1 MFRITPSRWEFP
13 PEFSR
18 RRDDE
23 ASRDIRA
30 GLSYSIDVV
39 APDTDPTYGSR
50 GGDLVGDERF
60 GLITPEVA
68 AMAPYEPR
76 TSHLTLARTL
86 GMAPQD
92 LKLFVCNEN
101 ALGPS
106 ALAIE
111 AAQRAVVDANR
122 YPDGEAYLLKAA
134 LAERHG
140 VKPEQISVGNGTTEV
155 IELLVRTCLATG
167 QTMVTG
173 WPSYAIYRLA
183 VQAAGREALVAPLR
197 DDRYDLA
204 ALAALVDSRTQLVFI
219 ANPNNPTGTYV
230 PRRLLAAFMDR
241 IPRSVLVILDEA
253 YAEFADAEDYP
264 DGVADLGHH
273 TNLVV
278 LRTFSKAFGLAGLR
292 IGYGVMA
299 PNLARY
305 LDRVRQ
311 PFNVNAVAQAA
322 AVAALSDEAHLRASQ
337 RLVWAGKAQLTEGL
351 KRLGL
356 QVIPSQTNFLAVRL
370 GFAASKL
377 VAALKKDGILVRDL
391 TGYGMSEAVRITV
404 GTKADNIVLL
414 ERVAHH
420 LSGVGFA

>member
-1 MFRITPSRWEFP
+1 M
-13 PEFSR
+13 
-18 RRDDE
+18 
-23 ASRDIRA
+23 
-30 GLSYSIDVV
+30 
-39 APDTDPTYGSR
+39 R
-50 GGDLVGDERF
+50 GADLVGDERF

-68 AMAPYEPR
+68 AMAPYER
-76 TSHLTLARTL
+76 RISHDTVARELGLA
-86 GMAPQD
+86 PDD
-92 LKLFVCNEN
+92 LKFFACNEN

-111 AAQRAVVDANR
+111 AAQRAATTAHR
-122 YPDGEAYLLKAA
+122 YPDGEANVLKEA

-140 VKPEQISVGNGTTEV
+140 VTPDQIAVGNGTTEV
-155 IELLVRTCLATG
+155 IELLVRTCLAAG

-241 IPRSVLVILDEA
+241 IPQSVLVILDEA

-278 LRTFSKAFGLAGLR
+278 LRTFSKAFGLAGMR

-311 PFNVNAVAQAA
+311 PFNVNVVAQAA
-322 AVAALSDEAHLRASQ
+322 ALAALSDEAHLRTSQ
-337 RLVWAGKAQLTEGL
+337 RLVWDGKAQITVGL

-356 QVIPSQTNFLAVRL
+356 EVIPSQTNFLVVRF
-370 GFAASKL
+370 GFAASIL

-391 TGYGMSEAVRITV
+391 SGYGMSDAIRITV
-404 GTKADNIVLL
+404 STKSDNIVLL
-414 ERVAHH
+414 ERIAHH
-420 LSGVGFA
+420 LSSVGFA